1 MPLFEE
7 VLRPGVI
14 EKISDRS
21 LQVLLDADRLRS
33 VCNNTGC
40 SACQKNF
47 TPLRIT
53 IPRTR
58 DDLAP
63 GDGVV
68 VSLTVLNEALA
79 AFTAFMLPLIISLSF
94 YLTVCLFF
102 SWPADAPGSI
112 GGTLLALVGGVALV
126 LQTDKLIRLFYPPAV
141 REIQK
146 QS

>member
-58 DDLAP
+58 DNLSA

-94 YLTVCLFF
+94 YITVWLFF

-112 GGTLLALVGGVALV
+112 GGTLLALVVGIALV
-126 LQTDKLIRLFYPPAV
+126 LQTDKLIRQFYPPVV
-141 REIQK
+141 REIKK
-146 QS
+146 Q